1 MADTNLLNVEWRFH
15 EWIMGVGGLTP
26 DNVLD
31 YFAQSPFWDSSC
43 NNAIIR
49 MQTQFNNLGE
59 MTQKLREQT
68 GMEFALIHERYPTL
82 FIIQKQERKG
92 PDYVIPMDIYYVLN
106 GSIYMNPDLQT
117 LLSNRVLGSLFYVES
132 AFNEARTM
140 TEFHPSTGYHWKAP
154 GETTAATTA
163 AAAAPSTPAL
173 PGLAA
178 ITTAGAAPPKAE
190 SKEFWAAVDRA
201 YKSTEQQMQMKQLM
215 AQAGNAAAVGGTAGL
230 GAGTGMGADAK
241 VKQEGAAGTSAAAG
255 NAASNAGAA
264 SKGTPKSTAKRRKK
278 SEEATAAAAS
288 MGINTNVAAASQSR
302 GPPSAGV
309 TPGGPATPTS
319 APVKRRKKTKNI
331 DPK

>member
-1 MADTNLLNVEWRFH
+1 MTDTNLLNVEWRFH
-15 EWIMGVGGLTP
+15 EWIMGVGGLNP

-31 YFAQSPFWDSSC
+31 YFAQSPFWDPSC

-59 MTQKLREQT
+59 MTQKLRDQT
-68 GMEFALIHERYPTL
+68 GLEFALIHERYPTL

-92 PDYVIPMDIYYVLN
+92 PDYVLPMDIYYVLN
-106 GSIYMNPDLQT
+106 GSIYMNPDVQT

-154 GETTAATTA
+154 AEITSA
-163 AAAAPSTPAL
+163 AAGSSTPAI

-178 ITTAGAAPPKAE
+178 ITAPGSAAPAKAE
-190 SKEFWAAVDRA
+190 SKEYHVAVDRA
-201 YKSTEQQMQMKQLM
+201 IKNVEQQMLIKQQML
-215 AQAGNAAAVGGTAGL
+215 QAGNAAAGAAGGSGS
-230 GAGTGMGADAK
+230 GAGVGSDGK
-241 VKQEGAAGTSAAAG
+241 VKQEGAAGTSAGAAG
-255 NAASNAGAA
+255 SGANANTGTA

-278 SEEATAAAAS
+278 SEEASTAAAS
-288 MGINTNVAAASQSR
+288 MGINTSVAAASQSR

-309 TPGGPATPTS
+309 TPGGPATPIS
-319 APVKRRKKTKNI
+319 APVKRRKKTKNV

>member
-1 MADTNLLNVEWRFH
+1 MTDTNLLNVEWRFH
-15 EWIMGVGGLTP
+15 EWIMGVGGLNP

-31 YFAQSPFWDSSC
+31 YFAQSPFWDPSC

-59 MTQKLREQT
+59 MTQKLKEQR
-68 GMEFALIHERYPTL
+68 GLEFALIHERYPTL

-92 PDYVIPMDIYYVLN
+92 PDWVLPMDIYYVLN
-106 GSIYMNPDLQT
+106 GSIYMNPDVQT
-117 LLSNRVLGSLFYVES
+117 LLSNRILGSLFYVES

-140 TEFHPSTGYHWKAP
+140 TDFHPSTGYHWKAP
-154 GETTAATTA
+154 AESTSTTAPGA
-163 AAAAPSTPAL
+163 STPAI

-178 ITTAGAAPPKAE
+178 ITAPGAAAPAKAE
-190 SKEFWAAVDRA
+190 SKEFQVAVDRA
-201 YKSTEQQMQMKQLM
+201 IKNLEQQMHMKQIM
-215 AQAGNAAAVGGTAGL
+215 QQAGNAAAGGGAAGGAGA
-230 GAGTGMGADAK
+230 GAGTGADAK
-241 VKQEGAAGTSAAAG
+241 VKQEGAAGGAATNSA
-255 NAASNAGAA
+255 AA

-278 SEEATAAAAS
+278 SEEASAAAAS
-288 MGINTNVAAASQSR
+288 MGINTSVAAASQSR

-319 APVKRRKKTKNI
+319 APVRRRKKTKNV

>member
-68 GMEFALIHERYPTL
+68 GMEFALVHERYPAL

-154 GETTAATTA
+154 AETVA
-163 AAAAPSTPAL
+163 AAGAAGAGSATPAL
-173 PGLAA
+173 PGLDA
-178 ITTAGAAPPKAE
+178 IIAPGAIGSAPPKAE
-190 SKEFWAAVDRA
+190 SKEFCAAVDRA
-201 YKSTEQQMQMKQLM
+201 FKSVEQQMHIKQLM
-215 AQAGNAAAVGGTAGL
+215 VQAGNATAAGAAGV
-230 GAGTGMGADAK
+230 GAGAGADAK
-241 VKQEGAAGTSAAAG
+241 VKQEGHTQRHGQ
-255 NAASNAGAA
+255 ASQKERGGFCSGGQHGYQYQCCGCF
-264 SKGTPKSTAKRRKK
+264 SKSRSSFGWRHAWRAFYTYLCSCQEEKEDQKRR
-278 SEEATAAAAS
+278 
-288 MGINTNVAAASQSR
+288 
-302 GPPSAGV
+302 P
-309 TPGGPATPTS
+309 
-319 APVKRRKKTKNI
+319 
-331 DPK
+331 

>member
-68 GMEFALIHERYPTL
+68 GMEFALVHERYPAL

-154 GETTAATTA
+154 AETVPAAGA
-163 AAAAPSTPAL
+163 AGAGPATPAL
-173 PGLAA
+173 PGLDA
-178 ITTAGAAPPKAE
+178 ILAPGVIGSAPPKAE
-190 SKEFWAAVDRA
+190 SKEFCAAVDRA
-201 YKSTEQQMQMKQLM
+201 FKSVEQQMHIKQLM
-215 AQAGNAAAVGGTAGL
+215 VQAGNATAAGAAGGI
-230 GAGTGMGADAK
+230 GAGAGSDGK
-241 VKQEGAAGTSAAAG
+241 IKQEGASGTGAAG
-255 NAASNAGAA
+255 GGATNAGAA
-264 SKGTPKSTAKRRKK
+264 KGTPKSTAKRRKK
-278 SEEATAAAAS
+278 SEEASAAAAS
-288 MGINTNVAAASQSR
+288 MGINTSVAAASQSR

-319 APVKRRKKTKNI
+319 APVKRRKKTKNV

>member
-1 MADTNLLNVEWRFH
+1 MTDTNLLNVEWRFH
-15 EWIMGVGGLTP
+15 EWIMGVGGLNP

-31 YFAQSPFWDSSC
+31 YFAQSPFWDPSC

-59 MTQKLREQT
+59 MTQKLRDQT
-68 GMEFALIHERYPTL
+68 GLEFALIHERYPTL

-92 PDYVIPMDIYYVLN
+92 PDYVLPMDIYYVLN
-106 GSIYMNPDLQT
+106 GSIYMNPDVQT

-154 GETTAATTA
+154 AETTSA
-163 AAAAPSTPAL
+163 AAAGSLTSAI

-178 ITTAGAAPPKAE
+178 ITAPGTAAPAKAE
-190 SKEFWAAVDRA
+190 SKEYQVAMDRA
-201 YKSTEQQMQMKQLM
+201 IKNVEQQMVIKQQML
-215 AQAGNAAAVGGTAGL
+215 QAGNAAAGGAA
-230 GAGTGMGADAK
+230 GAGAGAGGDAK
-241 VKQEGAAGTSAAAG
+241 VKQEGTAGTGAGAAGSGATA
-255 NAASNAGAA
+255 NTGAA

-278 SEEATAAAAS
+278 SEEASAAAAS

-309 TPGGPATPTS
+309 TPGGPSTPTS
-319 APVKRRKKTKNI
+319 APVKRRKKTKNV

>member
-68 GMEFALIHERYPTL
+68 GMEFALVHERYPAL

-154 GETTAATTA
+154 AETVA
-163 AAAAPSTPAL
+163 AAGAAGAGSATPAL
-173 PGLAA
+173 PGLDA
-178 ITTAGAAPPKAE
+178 IIAPGAIGSAPPKAE
-190 SKEFWAAVDRA
+190 SKEFCAAVDRA
-201 YKSTEQQMQMKQLM
+201 FKSVEQQMHIKQLM
-215 AQAGNAAAVGGTAGL
+215 VQAGNATAAGAAGV
-230 GAGTGMGADAK
+230 GAGAGADAK
-241 VKQEGAAGTSAAAG
+241 VKQEGAAGMGAAG
-255 NAASNAGAA
+255 SGAGSNTGAA
-264 SKGTPKSTAKRRKK
+264 SKGTPKGTAKRRKK
-278 SEEATAAAAS
+278 SEEASAAAAS
-288 MGINTNVAAASQSR
+288 MGINTSVAAASQSR

-309 TPGGPATPTS
+309 TPGGPSTPTS
-319 APVKRRKKTKNI
+319 APVKRRKKTKNV